1 MSIGGIDKIVGIID
15 IISIGVNVDF
25 ECIYKK
31 VEHKHL
37 AELTR
42 SENGTIDVE
51 EEEDIMY
58 LCEEVYREE
67 FLKFFGVTFFEE
79 DVINARVSKLS
90 ALLNEHARFSEIL
103 KTLSMKCNIFKEDS
117 EQAFMQL
124 FSYHFFHVMFDCIKQ
139 LVSPDESCELSF
151 ELLEN
156 AVELFGTE

>member
-1 MSIGGIDKIVGIID
+1 MSVVGIVGID
-15 IISIGVNVDF
+15 NIIGARVNVDF

-31 VEHKHL
+31 VELKHL
-37 AELTR
+37 AELPR
-42 SENGTIDVE
+42 SENGTIDAE

-67 FLKFFGVTFFEE
+67 FLKFFNVTFFEE
-79 DVINARVSKLS
+79 DVINARVKKLFAS
-90 ALLNEHARFSEIL
+90 LNEHEKFSKIL
-103 KTLSMKCNIFKEDS
+103 KTLSIKCNIFKEDP

-124 FSYHFFHVMFDCIKQ
+124 FSYHFFHTTFDCIKQ
-139 LVSPDESCELSF
+139 LVSPDESCKLSF